1 MLLLET
7 MGIFDYFEV
16 SMGWLKRIGL
26 KVMKELIV
34 GGDKDSFLEIVL
46 VDDWGIGSRI
56 RSFS

>member
-7 MGIFDYFEV
+7 MGIFDYCEG
-16 SMGWLKRIGL
+16 SMGWLKGIGL
-26 KVMKELIV
+26 KVIKELIV